1 MWNIDIWTS
10 LLDGAQVTIQLTIL
24 AAALGTVVSI
34 ASGLLGMS
42 PWRLVR
48 WANQVYVDF
57 FRGSSVI
64 IQLFWVYF
72 ALPLFGPSLSPLEA
86 GVLVLGLNMGSYG
99 SEVVRGALR
108 AVPQGQTE
116 AAIALNL
123 STYDRIRHVIFP
135 QAVVAMLPPY
145 GNLLIELLKGTAL
158 VSLITLS
165 DIVWEGQ
172 LLRVNRTASTD
183 AIYGAMLVV
192 YFAIALVITGLI
204 RLAER
209 LATRGIGAG
218 ARL

>member
-24 AAALGTVVSI
+24 AAALGTAVSI